1 MAENLARRT
10 EIPAYDTYPAPA
22 APEELRMR
30 SAQDVETGTGG
41 NAALHQAAEK
51 VGTAVGRAVAMVRE
65 IPQRMSSQRFG
76 VIRGGGGEGSLSQ
89 KASEA
94 AESAKERVQ
103 EARTRVTRLAHEKP
117 IHFIAGA
124 AAAAFVLGALMRIW
138 RSHRG

>member
-65 IPQRMSSQRFG
+65 IPQRMSSQHFG
-76 VIRGGGGEGSLSQ
+76 VIRGGGGGSLSQ
-89 KASEA
+89 TASEA
-94 AESAKERVQ
+94 AETAKDRVQ

-117 IHFIAGA
+117 IQFIAGA